1 MNTTSTLSAYKA
13 GPPLLSVHGLH
24 KRFPGVHALK
34 GVDFDLLAGEV
45 HSLVGENGAGKSTLI
60 KMITGALHPDEGAV
74 KLAGTRV
81 EELGAHERRAR
92 GVNAIYQELN
102 IVPAMSAA
110 ANVFLDA
117 PPMRGPFLDRKAAN
131 TQFEDLCARLEV
143 SIPAQAPA
151 RSLSIADR
159 QMIEIMRALSRDAQI
174 LIMDEPTATLGPSE
188 RQKLYGVIE
197 GLRAEGKGI
206 IFISH
211 DLGEVLDISDR
222 ITVMRNGAVVD
233 KGPRSG
239 WTRERMVHAMVGE
252 ARGTLEPRAAETLGG
267 EVLRIEGLALPGRLS
282 DVSLAVRKGE
292 ILGIAGLVGAGR
304 SELLRSLAGL
314 EPTARADAFAID
326 GQVLPALPASV
337 RQAIGAGIVLV
348 PEDRKNEGF
357 VPLMDGDSNVALSDL
372 GSVTRHS
379 FVDRKAR
386 HDLARGV
393 AKAVGFAPERLSTP
407 VRNLSGGNQQKLVI
421 GKWLH
426 IGPKVLLLDE
436 PTRGVD
442 IGAKAD
448 LYRAIRDLTKDG
460 LSVILVS
467 SELEEVLEHSDR
479 IAVLTGHTITE
490 TLDRKDAT
498 MERVLSLI
506 FAQKEAS

>member
-1 MNTTSTLSAYKA
+1 MSAKSTPPAQKATS
-13 GPPLLSVHGLH
+13 PLLSLHGLH

-45 HSLVGENGAGKSTLI
+45 HALVGENGAGKSTLI
-60 KMITGALHPDEGAV
+60 KMITGALHPDEGVV
-74 KLAGTRV
+74 KLGGVRV
-81 EELGAHERRAR
+81 EELGTHDRRAA

-110 ANVFLDA
+110 SNVFLDM
-117 PPMRGPFLDRKAAN
+117 PPMKGPFLDRKAAAAH
-131 TQFEDLCARLEV
+131 FGALCQRLEV
-143 SIPAQAPA
+143 SIPPDIPA

-159 QMIEIMRALSRDAQI
+159 QMIEIMRALSRDAKI

-188 RQKLYGVIE
+188 RQKLYSVIA
-197 GLRAEGKGI
+197 GLREEGKGI

-211 DLGEVLDISDR
+211 DLDEVLGVSDR

-233 KGPRSG
+233 QGPRPA
-239 WTRERMVHAMVGE
+239 WTRERMVHAMVGD
-252 ARGTLEPRAAETLGG
+252 ARGTLEPRATDNLGET
-267 EVLRIEGLALPGRLS
+267 VLRIDRLALPGRLS
-282 DVSLAVRKGE
+282 DVSLSLRKGE

-304 SELLRSLAGL
+304 SELLRSIAGL
-314 EPTARADAFAID
+314 EPAARAEAFEID
-326 GQVLPALPASV
+326 GSGGRPLPRNV
-337 RQAIGAGIVLV
+337 RDAIGQGIVLV

-357 VPLMDGDSNVALSDL
+357 VPLLDGDSNVALSDL
-372 GSVTRHS
+372 GSVTKLSFVNRAGRHS
-379 FVDRKAR
+379 
-386 HDLARGV
+386 LARSV

-479 IAVLTGHTITE
+479 IAVLTNRTITE

-506 FAQKEAS
+506 FAEKEAS